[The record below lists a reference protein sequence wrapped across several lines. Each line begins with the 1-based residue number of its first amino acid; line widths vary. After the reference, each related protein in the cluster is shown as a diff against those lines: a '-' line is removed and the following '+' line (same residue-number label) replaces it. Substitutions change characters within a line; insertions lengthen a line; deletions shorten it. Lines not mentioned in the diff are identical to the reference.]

1 MPTPAHA
8 HCFRFFTRPLALAL
22 SAAVMMPVV
31 AENNAAENTG
41 VLRDWRPYAEL
52 PESERQ
58 GIAPYCPGGF
68 VDPMRLD
75 DSIDPSRPDEE
86 FPLVFHFDESDQLS
100 TESAHLNGDVSA
112 KRNTFEVYADEIRY
126 ERSSGEGELNGQVRL
141 RSLGALIAGESA
153 LLDFETD
160 EATINDA
167 EFALHREDLHGSAQT
182 LHRETLTLFRG
193 ENIAITR
200 CMPEDPA
207 WGIRAATLTVNQQTG
222 IARAWHARFEI
233 KSIPVLYVPYL
244 SFPIDERRRSGF
256 LPGTYGLGENGV
268 NELAVPYYLNLAPNY
283 DDTFTLHYFGELG
296 LLARNEFRFLTEN
309 HSGITDLDVQVTQE
323 AETTDG
329 ESAPRRWAYRQRLAG
344 QMNDKTGYDLD
355 TRWVSDSQYDQNFNN
370 GGDSV
375 NDQTL
380 DLTVRRRIPTGLLTV
395 DNEFTTPVQ
404 DGSSNFH
411 TASIAASTRFGDLR
425 TRLLTEFQVPEE
437 ENFLPGDPLDKDDWP
452 LQRLPELSLTYQPL
466 NLPGTLSPSGQLTAS
481 RISRQLTPQQEDA
494 LQNTGDASDL
504 AAANETNRLFV
515 RTGLSYPLGVEWGY
529 ARPQVD
535 AFFLGY
541 QQSNDLDADFS
552 FADDDFERDPSIVTG
567 RFTFDSRL
575 VAEKPY
581 RTNSGIIVHSIEP
594 RLHYTYTPFVDQSDL
609 PNLNTEA
616 VDNDFKLFTNSRFS
630 GLDRI
635 GDMNRLSV
643 AMDSRFR
650 NNQSGEE
657 VLFAG
662 VSKGLKLSQERVT
675 EDGTEA
681 EDPDFEPEFS
691 PTYLDSRW
699 RPAEDVQVNA
709 SAQWAHD
716 DGALEAYSADITY
729 LPRGRR
735 FLRLGITREDDAQG
749 FGMSGYWPLRANI
762 ALVGHVNWA
771 RPVEDDEPYGDYE
784 NTDLVVGIDYDS
796 CCWNVRVVGF
806 SNQPDEDDEDEE
818 STSLFS
824 SRPERGV
831 RFEFTLKGLGGS
843 TGSIESLLADKVPGY
858 QGRIH
863 NYR

>member
-1 MPTPAHA
+1 MPTPAHL
-8 HCFRFFTRPLALAL
+8 HCFRFLTRPLTLAL
-22 SAAVMMPVV
+22 SVTLAMPAI
-31 AENNAAENTG
+31 AENAG

-52 PESERQ
+52 PEGERQ

-86 FPLVFHFDESDQLS
+86 FPLVFQFDESDNLS
-100 TESAHLNGDVSA
+100 PESTQLNGDVSA

-153 LLDFETD
+153 LLNFDSD

-167 EFALHREDLHGSAQT
+167 EFALHREDLHGSAQI
-182 LHRETLTLFRG
+182 LYRETLTQFRG

-207 WGIRAATLTVNQQTG
+207 WGIRAASLTVDQQTG

-233 KSIPVLYVPYL
+233 KSVPVLYVPYL

-256 LPGTYGLGENGV
+256 LPGTYGLGEGGV
-268 NELAVPYYLNLAPNY
+268 TELAIPYYLNLAPNY
-283 DDTFTLHYFGELG
+283 DDTFTLHYFGDLG
-296 LLARNEFRFLTEN
+296 LLARNEFRFLTED

-323 AETTDG
+323 AETTEG

-344 QMNDKTGYDLD
+344 ELNDKTGYDLD

-375 NDQTL
+375 DDQTL
-380 DLTVRRRIPTGLLTV
+380 DLTLTRRLPTGLLTV

-404 DGSSNFH
+404 DGNSDFH
-411 TASIAASTRFGDLR
+411 TASIAANTRFGNLR

-437 ENFLPGDPLDKDDWP
+437 QDFIPDEPLDKEDWP
-452 LQRLPELSLTYQPL
+452 LQRLPELALTYQPL
-466 NLPGTLSPSGQLTAS
+466 SLPGNLSPSGQLTAS
-481 RISRQLTPQQEDA
+481 RFSRQLTPQQEDA
-494 LQNTGDASDL
+494 LPSSDL
-504 AAANETNRLFV
+504 AAANKTNRLFA
-515 RTGLSYPLGVEWGY
+515 RAGLQYPLAVEWGY
-529 ARPQVD
+529 VRPQVD

-541 QQSNDLDADFS
+541 QQSNPLDSDFS
-552 FADDDFERDPSIVTG
+552 FEDDDFERDPSIVTG
-567 RFTFDSRL
+567 RFTMDSRI

-581 RTNSGIIVHSIEP
+581 RTDSGIIVHSIEP

-616 VDNDFKLFTNSRFS
+616 VDNNFKLFTNSRFS

-643 AMDSRFR
+643 ALDSRFR
-650 NNQSGEE
+650 SNSSGEE
-657 VLFAG
+657 ILFAG

-675 EDGTEA
+675 EAGASAPKD
-681 EDPDFEPEFS
+681 DNFEPEFS

-699 RPAEDVQVNA
+699 RPAADVQVNA
-709 SAQWAHD
+709 SAQWAHE

-729 LPRGRR
+729 LPRGSR
-735 FLRLGITREDDAQG
+735 FLRLGITREDDAEG
-749 FGMSGYWPLRANI
+749 FGISGYWPLRANI
-762 ALVGHVNWA
+762 ALVGHANWA
-771 RPVEDDEPYGDYE
+771 RPVADDVPYGDYQ
-784 NTDLVVGIDYDS
+784 NTDLVIGIDYDS
-796 CCWNVRVVGF
+796 CCWNIRVVGF
-806 SNQPDEDDEDEE
+806 SNEPDDDDDGEDN
-818 STSLFS
+818 SNSLFS
-824 SRPERGV
+824 SLPERGV

-843 TGSIESLLADKVPGY
+843 TGSIESLLGDKVPGY
-858 QGRIH
+858 HGRIH